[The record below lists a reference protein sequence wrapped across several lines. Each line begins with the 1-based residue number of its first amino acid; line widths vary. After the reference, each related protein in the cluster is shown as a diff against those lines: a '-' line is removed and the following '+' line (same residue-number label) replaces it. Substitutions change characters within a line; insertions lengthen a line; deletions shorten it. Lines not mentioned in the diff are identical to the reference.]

1 MAEVRSSY
9 LVSKALKTFM
19 FASVLASLAQ
29 RLATMT
35 DAIVVSNLIGPDA
48 ISAINVVSPI
58 ITLFPTISIL
68 FGIGGSIL
76 AAKAIG
82 RRDAKEA
89 NRVFT
94 MALLASLISS
104 MVLTVVLF
112 LLTPDI
118 VALVC
123 PRDSRFFD
131 MAVSFM
137 HIMALSAV
145 PTVVGFTLQ
154 NFVKTDGNPRLVMM
168 AVMSSTVLNFVLD
181 FVFIKFFGM
190 GIAGSA
196 WGTIIC
202 FIFSMC
208 ICLLHFC
215 SSHSSFRID
224 WSFLKGEFSIVN
236 SQLSIIK
243 EGFPMS
249 INTLMMGVCVFGFN
263 SVVMHTLGAD
273 GMYVWSVCLQLLMLI
288 QLMLA
293 GVGSSIYSIGGLL
306 IGERDMIGLSILIRR
321 VLTYVGISM
330 VALLLVI
337 EIWPEAFGNLFGGG
351 NSGVADLLHTALRI
365 FSLLLVPYALLA
377 ILNAL
382 YQIIGYRTASIVIS
396 TAQLVV
402 MVLFVWLFAAISPSL
417 LWWGYPASSVALV
430 VLVIAFT
437 LVMHLRKPDVAPVTL
452 IPQTEDGKGLN
463 FSLRLSEG
471 DVVSALRHIDSFLQ
485 ECDIPSQT
493 AYNIRLCTEE
503 LLYNIVR
510 YAVKKHPD
518 RHFIDVHIRC
528 TEPMLTVLLKDDGR
542 PFNPI
547 LKETPE
553 GLEHLGLRLVNSV
566 CQSMTYKYMYD
577 QNMVYMT
584 FISPPSVRQDPALL
598 PSSHTS
604 LP

>member
-1 MAEVRSSY
+1 MTEERNSY
-9 LVSKALKTFM
+9 LVSRALKTFM

-48 ISAINVVSPI
+48 ISAINVVTPI

-68 FGIGGSIL
+68 FGIGGSVL

-82 RRDAKEA
+82 RRNAEEA

-94 MALLASLISS
+94 TAVTASLISS
-104 MVLTVVLF
+104 LLLTVILF
-112 LLTPDI
+112 LLTPEI

-145 PTVVGFTLQ
+145 PTIVGFTLQ
-154 NFVKTDGNPRLVMM
+154 NFVKTDGNPRLVMV
-168 AVMSSTVLNFVLD
+168 AVMSSTALNLVLD
-181 FVFIKFFGM
+181 VVFIKYFDM

-202 FIFSMC
+202 FIVSISFCLTHFFSK
-208 ICLLHFC
+208 
-215 SSHSSFRID
+215 HSSFRLQFAGKKIGTD
-224 WSFLKGEFSIVN
+224 VVRCIT
-236 SQLSIIK
+236 

-249 INTLMMGVCVFGFN
+249 INTLLMGICIFGFN
-263 SVVMHTLGAD
+263 SITIHTLGAD

-288 QLMLA
+288 QLMLG
-293 GVGSSIYSIGGLL
+293 GVSSSIYSIGGLL
-306 IGERDMIGLSILIRR
+306 IGERDMTGLNILIRR
-321 VLTYVGISM
+321 VLSYVGITLL
-330 VALLLVI
+330 ALLFIV
-337 EIWPEAFGNLFGGG
+337 EAWPEVFGNLFGGG
-351 NSGVADLLHTALRI
+351 DSSVEYLLHKALRI
-365 FSLLLVPYALLA
+365 FSLLLLPYALLA

-396 TAQLVV
+396 ILQLVT
-402 MVLFVWLFAAISPSL
+402 MVFFVWIFAHISPAL
-417 LWWGYPASSVALV
+417 LWWGYPASSL
-430 VLVIAFT
+430 VLVTIV
-437 LVMHLRKPDVAPVTL
+437 LVTTRVLHLRKPDIAAVTL
-452 IPQTEDGKGLN
+452 IPQQPEARALN
-463 FSLRLSEG
+463 FSIRLVES
-471 DVVSALRHIDSFLQ
+471 DVANALNRIVSFLH
-485 ECDIPSQT
+485 ECNIGRQT
-493 AYNIRLCTEE
+493 AYDIHLCCEE

-518 RHFIDVHIRC
+518 RHFIDIHIRY
-528 TEPMLTVLLKDDGR
+528 TEPVISVLLKDDGR

-553 GLEHLGLRLVNSV
+553 GIEHLGLRLVNGTN
-566 CQSMTYKYMYD
+566 QNMTYKYMYD

-584 FISPPSVRQDPALL
+584 FK
-598 PSSHTS
+598 T
-604 LP
+604 